1 MKKVLLF
8 LGALLS
14 LGVFCA
20 CSKDNNDEEN
30 RYGTYGDL
38 YAVECFAPS
47 FSLGDTNVLFI
58 QDENG
63 KVDTCGI
70 YYPYCGTT
78 GPITTSGPDNIAFED
93 YPMVF
98 SSAMWYSRNFNK
110 LQLGIENRE
119 NKKIEDLKVGDSF
132 SASPF
137 DPNNKISIKVW
148 WEDNLITIPYQD
160 MGGALG
166 GRIEVVDKK
175 IVSEGVTLSTAADSY
190 ITLSF
195 QDLECYAYDK
205 DGNQHNYTV
214 NGLIEFRICENGIY
228 SENGI
233 NSISN
238 PEDVNFDMETAVI
251 PSDNLIWFMMNAL
264 YKTESEGR
272 KTFFSQAVQE
282 EKCLII
288 NSEQELREAYRGD
301 MEIPTCH
308 INFNHCSLVIGRT
321 YGEHGG
327 ISLDDYE
334 FTDNGDSYQLNLT
347 LNNNVNPDYAYTAA
361 FTDLY
366 FWKIYPKMEN
376 KPVVFNRIRQDVN
389 IDPMEE
395 RSLYC
400 KRWLLSDYVD
410 ANGTLHQ
417 VSKDWGDER
426 YAIEFKQNGRVEG
439 HINTNDFS
447 GYYTLPHMMTID
459 GKRDGYS
466 GDLHYGLL
474 NLADINVTE
483 VADDEPMSKAF
494 MHIFDATE
502 IKIWSQ
508 DIMTITN
515 ADGEIFGFF
524 RENIKEIY
532 GYK

>member
-1 MKKVLLF
+1 MMRKLTIMMSVLSVGMF
-8 LGALLS
+8 S
-14 LGVFCA
+14 A
-20 CSKDNNDEEN
+20 CSKDDNDEKDIN
-30 RYGTYGDL
+30 GSYGFSGL
-38 YAVECFAPS
+38 YAAECFAPS
-47 FSLGDTNVLFI
+47 FSVGDTNVLFI

-70 YYPYCGTT
+70 SSPYCGIT
-78 GPITTSGPDNIAFED
+78 GPITTTGSDDVTFEN

-98 SSAMWYSRNFNK
+98 SSAMWYAHNFNE

-119 NKKIEDLKVGDSF
+119 NKRIEDLEVGDSF
-132 SASPF
+132 STSPF

-148 WEDNLITIPYQD
+148 WEDYLITDLPYQN

-175 IVSEGVTLSTAADSY
+175 IADEGTTLSTAADSY
-190 ITLSF
+190 ITLSL
-195 QDLECYAYDK
+195 QDLEFYAYDK
-205 DGNQHNYTV
+205 DDNQHKYTV
-214 NGLIEFRICENGIY
+214 NGLVEFRICQNGIY
-228 SENGI
+228 S
-233 NSISN
+233 SYYH
-238 PEDVNFDMETAVI
+238 PEEGVFDMETAVI

-272 KTFFSQAVQE
+272 KSFFSQAAEE

-288 NSEQELREAYRGD
+288 NNANEFREAYHGD
-301 MEIPTCH
+301 MEIPFTH
-308 INFNHCSLVIGRT
+308 INFDHCSLVIGRT

-327 ISLDDYE
+327 ISLGDYE
-334 FTDNGDSYQLNLT
+334 FVEYDDSYQLNLT
-347 LNNNVNPDYAYTAA
+347 LNNNVNPYYYYPQAV
-361 FTDLY
+361 TDLY

-400 KRWLLSDYVD
+400 KRWFLQSYSDADGNLQMYD
-410 ANGTLHQ
+410 
-417 VSKDWGDER
+417 KEWGDER
-426 YAIEFKQNGRVEG
+426 YSIEFKEDGRVEG
-439 HINTNDFS
+439 RINTNDYS
-447 GYYTLPHMMTID
+447 GYYLMPHMMTID
-459 GKRDGYS
+459 GKRDGYN
-466 GDLHYGLL
+466 GYLHYGLL
-474 NLADINVTE
+474 NLANINVTE
-483 VADDEPMSKAF
+483 VADDEPMSKTF
-494 MHIFDATE
+494 MHIFDATK